1 MKRGCYT
8 KIPGSDV
15 AVIFDGRAE
24 GIIDGSSESEGRA
37 EGINDGDGSVGDVEG
52 LSVFD
57 GRAEEFIGDLSDGDV
72 KEIKVGLTVGATVGL
87 DEDGF
92 EVVGLADV
100 GRTVRD
106 VGFRVVGLPDVGLD
120 VEGLFDGLDEVGLFV
135 GLLDVGLDVGLYV
148 EGLFDGLDE
157 VGLFVVEGFAVVG
170 RRVVGIYVVGFLVVG
185 RRVVGL
191 EEIVVI
197 IMDIGLP

>member
-37 EGINDGDGSVGDVEG
+37 EGINDGDGSVGNVEG

-72 KEIKVGLTVGATVGL
+72 KEIKVTLTVGVTVAL

>member
-37 EGINDGDGSVGDVEG
+37 EGINDGDGSVCDVEG

-57 GRAEEFIGDLSDGDV
+57 GRAEEFNGDLSNGDV

-135 GLLDVGLDVGLYV
+135 
-148 EGLFDGLDE
+148 
-157 VGLFVVEGFAVVG
+157 VEGFAVVG
-170 RRVVGIYVVGFLVVG
+170 RPVLGIYVVGFLVVG

-191 EEIVVI
+191 DVEILVI
-197 IMDIGLP
+197 KTDIGLP